1 VPSIRWKA
9 SIGGPELLRLERE
22 HPNFRLLATMTR
34 MGESPLPWAGET
46 GKIEEALCSGSPRDC
61 RTPSTTWPVRRPWS
75 VRCAGRW
82 SVPASTATTFA
93 ARSSTAT

>member
-1 VPSIRWKA
+1 MPSIRWKA

-46 GKIEEALCSGSPRDC
+46 GKIEEALLQRITAGLPNRVYYVAGPPALVGAMRGTLERAGVDSDD
-61 RTPSTTWPVRRPWS
+61 VRS
-75 VRCAGRW
+75 EEFYGD
-82 SVPASTATTFA
+82 
-93 ARSSTAT
+93 